1 MDKGLG
7 SFLGGLAGGFGSFIG
22 NLVGG
27 RRQEEIVDKQ
37 IAAQKEENRIAR
49 EWNLNL
55 ARMQNQWNIDQW
67 NRENE
72 YNKPTNQRKL
82 LREAGLN
89 PDLYYADGA
98 GSSLAAASPEM
109 TAGAGTSPTDVSAY
123 SQLPNNA
130 RQAVLDA
137 AAIANSFADYSLKK
151 ANEKK
156 VNNESDILSTE
167 AFYKA
172 AREKSEIRLTNLRC
186 NLTEADTHLSEKAAE
201 EKVAAINEINARIGQ
216 IHQDV
221 AESQSRVKV
230 NDATVRDIENQ
241 IMWRNKKGDKEIQRI
256 DAEIDRLAAAAG
268 VDKEKAKTIVML
280 ANAQVRHWN
289 VSDQLASAEKRLTYH
304 EMRLKDALIGMTNAK
319 TEGYVLDND
328 LVERFGGYE
337 KFAQIVTMYG
347 NCLANIG
354 NAAGNVM
361 TRGLSNL
368 AKDAFKKSQAS
379 NNAVPN
385 NTAPP
390 QMPWQQGMPMN

>member
-1 MDKGLG
+1 MNEGLG

-22 NLVGG
+22 NLFGG
-27 RRQEEIVDKQ
+27 RKQEKIVDKQ
-37 IAAQKEENRIAR
+37 IAAQREENRIAR

-55 ARMQNQWNIDQW
+55 AKMQNQWNIDQW
-67 NRENE
+67 NRENQ
-72 YNKPTNQRKL
+72 YNSPFNQRNL

-89 PDLYYADGA
+89 PDLYYSEGA
-98 GSSLAAASPEM
+98 GSSLSASSPEM

-130 RQAVLDA
+130 RQAVMDA

-186 NLTEADTHLSEKAAE
+186 NLTEADTKLSEKAVE
-201 EKVAAINEINARIGQ
+201 EKVASINEINARIGQ
-216 IHQDV
+216 IRQDV
-221 AESQSRVKV
+221 VESQSRVKV
-230 NDATVRDIENQ
+230 SNATVHDIENQ
-241 IMWRNKKGDKEIQRI
+241 IMWRNRKGDKEIQRI

-289 VSDQLASAEKRLTYH
+289 VSDQLASSEQRLNYR
-304 EMRLKDALIGMTNAK
+304 EMRLKDALVDMSKAK
-319 TEGYVLDND
+319 TEGFVLDND

-347 NCLANIG
+347 NCVANIG
-354 NAAGNVM
+354 NAAGSLM
-361 TRGLSNL
+361 TRGLSNIGN
-368 AKDAFKKSQAS
+368 KAFKQSQA
-379 NNAVPN
+379 PN
-385 NTAPP
+385 NSAP
-390 QMPWQQGMPMN
+390 QQNPWNGMPFN

>member
-1 MDKGLG
+1 MNEGLG

-27 RRQEEIVDKQ
+27 RRQEKIVDKQ

-67 NRENE
+67 NRENQ
-72 YNKPTNQRKL
+72 YNTPINQRRL

-98 GSSLAAASPEM
+98 GSSLSAASPEM

-123 SQLPNNA
+123 SQMPNNA

-137 AAIANSFADYSLKK
+137 AVIANSFADFSLKK

-156 VNNESDILSTE
+156 VNNESDILSIE

-172 AREKSEIRLTNLRC
+172 SREKSEIRLTNLRC
-186 NLTEADTHLSEKAAE
+186 NLTEADTKLSEKAAE

-216 IHQDV
+216 IRQDV
-221 AESQSRVKV
+221 VESQSRVKV
-230 NDATVRDIENQ
+230 NNATVHDIENQ
-241 IMWRNKKGDKEIQRI
+241 VMWRNRKGDKEIQRI

-268 VDKEKAKTIVML
+268 LDKEKAKTIVML

-289 VSDQLASAEKRLTYH
+289 VSDQLASAETRLTYR
-304 EMRLKDALIGMTNAK
+304 EMRLKDALVDMSKAK
-319 TEGYVLDND
+319 TEGFVLDND

-337 KFAQIVTMYG
+337 KFAQIATMYG

-354 NAAGNVM
+354 NAAGNIA
-361 TRGLSNL
+361 TRGLSDF
-368 AKDAFKKSQAS
+368 AKNAFKKSRSS

-385 NTAPP
+385 NAAP
-390 QMPWQQGMPMN
+390 QQNPWNGMPFN

>member
-1 MDKGLG
+1 MNEGLG

-22 NLVGG
+22 NLFGG
-27 RRQEEIVDKQ
+27 RKQEKIVDKQ
-37 IAAQKEENRIAR
+37 IAAQKEENAIAR

-55 ARMQNQWNIDQW
+55 AKMQNQWNIDQW
-67 NRENE
+67 NRENQ
-72 YNKPTNQRKL
+72 YNSPFNQRNL

-89 PDLYYADGA
+89 PDLYYAEGA
-98 GSSLAAASPEM
+98 GSSLSASSPEL

-130 RQAVLDA
+130 RQAVMDA
-137 AAIANSFADYSLKK
+137 AVIANSFADYSLKK

-156 VNNESDILSTE
+156 VNNESDILSVE
-167 AFYKA
+167 AFYKK

-186 NLTEADTHLSEKAAE
+186 NLTEADTKLSEKAVE

-216 IHQDV
+216 IRQDV
-221 AESQSRVKV
+221 VESQSRVKV
-230 NDATVRDIENQ
+230 NNATVHDIENQ
-241 IMWRNKKGDKEIQRI
+241 IMWRNRKGDKEIQRI

-289 VSDQLASAEKRLTYH
+289 VSDQLASSEKRLNYR
-304 EMRLKDALIGMTNAK
+304 EMHLKDALVDMTKAK
-319 TEGYVLDND
+319 TEGFVLDND

-347 NCLANIG
+347 NCLANLG
-354 NAAGNVM
+354 DAAGSIM
-361 TRGLSNL
+361 TRGLSDM
-368 AKDAFKKSQAS
+368 AKNVFKKSQA
-379 NNAVPN
+379 PN
-385 NTAPP
+385 NSAP
-390 QMPWQQGMPMN
+390 QQNPWNGMPFN

>member
-1 MDKGLG
+1 MDQGLG

-27 RRQEEIVDKQ
+27 RKQEKIANKQ
-37 IAAQKEENRIAR
+37 IAAQKEENAIAR

-55 ARMQNQWNIDQW
+55 AKMQNQWNIDQW
-67 NRENE
+67 NRENQ
-72 YNKPTNQRKL
+72 YNSPTNQRKL
-82 LREAGLN
+82 LRDAGLN
-89 PDLYYADGA
+89 PDLYYAEGA
-98 GSSLAAASPEM
+98 GSSLSAASPEM

-156 VNNESDILSTE
+156 VNNESDILSIE

-216 IHQDV
+216 IRQDV
-221 AESQSRVKV
+221 IESQSRVKV

-280 ANAQVRHWN
+280 ATAQVKHWN
-289 VSDQLASAEKRLTYH
+289 VSDQLASAQTRLTYR
-304 EMRLKDALIGMTNAK
+304 EMRLKDALIDMTKAK
-319 TEGYVLDND
+319 TEGFVLDND

-347 NCLANIG
+347 NCVANIG
-354 NAAGNVM
+354 NAAGNIM
-361 TRGLSNL
+361 TRGLSNI
-368 AKDAFKKSQAS
+368 AKEGFKKSQTP
-379 NNAVPN
+379 NNA
-385 NTAPP
+385 APP
-390 QMPWQQGMPMN
+390 QMPWQQGIPMN

>member
-1 MDKGLG
+1 MNEGLG

-27 RRQEEIVDKQ
+27 RRQEKIVDKQ
-37 IAAQKEENRIAR
+37 IAAQKEENAIAR

-55 ARMQNQWNIDQW
+55 AKMQNQWNIDQW
-67 NRENE
+67 NRENA

-123 SQLPNNA
+123 SQMPNNA

-172 AREKSEIRLTNLRC
+172 AREKSEIRLTKLRC

-201 EKVAAINEINARIGQ
+201 EKVAAINKINAEIGLIQ
-216 IHQDV
+216 QNVI
-221 AESQSRVKV
+221 ESQSRVKV

-241 IMWRNKKGDKEIQRI
+241 IMWRDKKGDKEIQRI
-256 DAEIDRLAAAAG
+256 EAEIDRLAAAANL
-268 VDKEKAKTIVML
+268 DKEKAKTVVML
-280 ANAQVRHWN
+280 ATAQVKHWN
-289 VSDQLASAEKRLTYH
+289 VSDQLMSAETRLTWR
-304 EMRLKDALIGMTNAK
+304 EMRLKDALIDMTKAK
-319 TEGYVLDND
+319 TEGFVLDND

-347 NCLANIG
+347 NCLANLG
-354 NAAGNVM
+354 EAAGSIA
-361 TRGLSNL
+361 TRGLSKL
-368 AKDAFKKSQAS
+368 AKEGFKKSQSS
-379 NNAVPN
+379 NNA
-385 NTAPP
+385 APP

>member
-1 MDKGLG
+1 MDAGLG
-7 SFLGGLAGGFGSFIG
+7 NFIGGLAGGFGSFIG

-27 RRQEEIVDKQ
+27 RKQEQIVDKQ

-55 ARMQNQWNIDQW
+55 AKMQNQWNIDQW
-67 NRENE
+67 NRENR
-72 YNKPTNQRKL
+72 YNTPINQRRL

-98 GSSLAAASPEM
+98 GSSLAASSPEM

-130 RQAVLDA
+130 RQAVMDA
-137 AAIANSFADYSLKK
+137 AVIANSFADYSLKK

-186 NLTEADTHLSEKAAE
+186 NLTEADTHLSEKAAD
-201 EKVAAINEINARIGQ
+201 EKVAAINEINSRIGQ
-216 IHQDV
+216 IQQDIT
-221 AESQSRVKV
+221 ESQSRVKV

-241 IMWRNKKGDKEIQRI
+241 IMWRDKKGDKELQRI
-256 DAEIDRLAAAAG
+256 DAEIDRLAAAAK

-280 ANAQVRHWN
+280 ATAQVKHWN
-289 VSDQLASAEKRLTYH
+289 VSDQLASSETRLNYR
-304 EMRLKDALIGMTNAK
+304 EMRLKDALISMTKAK
-319 TEGYVLDND
+319 TEGFVLDND
-328 LVERFGGYE
+328 LVEQFGGWE
-337 KFAQIVTMYG
+337 RFAQIVSLYG

-354 NAAGNVM
+354 NAAGNIA
-361 TRGLSNL
+361 TRGLS
-368 AKDAFKKSQAS
+368 KIGKKGFQQSQIP
-379 NNAVPN
+379 NNA
-385 NTAPP
+385 AP
-390 QMPWQQGMPMN
+390 QQNPWNGMPFN

>member
-1 MDKGLG
+1 MNEGLG

-22 NLVGG
+22 NLFGG
-27 RRQEEIVDKQ
+27 RKQENIVDKQ
-37 IAAQKEENRIAR
+37 IAAQKEENAIAR

-55 ARMQNQWNIDQW
+55 AKMQNQWNIDQW
-67 NRENE
+67 NRENK
-72 YNKPTNQRKL
+72 YNSPFNQRQL

-89 PDLYYADGA
+89 PDLYYSEGA
-98 GSSLAAASPEM
+98 GSSLSASSPEM

-130 RQAVLDA
+130 RQAVMDA
-137 AAIANSFADYSLKK
+137 AVIANSFADYSLKK

-186 NLTEADTHLSEKAAE
+186 NLTEADTHLSEKAAD
-201 EKVAAINEINARIGQ
+201 EKVAAINEINARIGEIRQ
-216 IHQDV
+216 NV
-221 AESQSRVKV
+221 VESQSRVKV
-230 NDATVRDIENQ
+230 NNATVRDIENQ
-241 IMWRNKKGDKEIQRI
+241 IMWRDKKGDKELQRI
-256 DAEIDRLAAAAG
+256 DVEIDRLAAAAG
-268 VDKEKAKTIVML
+268 LDKEKAKTVVML

-289 VSDQLASAEKRLTYH
+289 VSDRLASAETRLTYR
-304 EMRLKDALIGMTNAK
+304 EMRLKDAFVDMSKAK

-337 KFAQIVTMYG
+337 KFAQIATMYG

-354 NAAGNVM
+354 NAAGSLM
-361 TRGLSNL
+361 TRGLSNIG
-368 AKDAFKKSQAS
+368 KKAFQQSQAP
-379 NNAVPN
+379 NNAS
-385 NTAPP
+385 P
-390 QMPWQQGMPMN
+390 QQNPWNGMPFN